1 MTEKMTP
8 DLKAETRKKMFHLGG
23 TLFLVTAVT
32 GMILGL
38 VEWRTRIAIEKAE
51 AEAKAEALR
60 NVMPEAASFTAAPMA
75 DGASEMVTEVQ
86 QAMDKDGSTAGWC
99 FSVTSKGYGGPVGFV
114 VGIAKD
120 GTIRGINILSLSETP
135 GLGARST
142 EPEFYGQFANK
153 KAPLKV
159 VKGTAEAE
167 NEIAAI
173 SGATIT
179 STAVT
184 NGVNA
189 AAEYWDKNLK
199 GK

>member
-1 MTEKMTP
+1 MTP
-8 DLKAETRKKMFHLGG
+8 DLKAETRRKIFHLGG

-32 GMILGL
+32 GLILGF
-38 VEWRTRIAIEKAE
+38 VEWGTRIAIEKAE

-60 NVMPEAASFTAAPMA
+60 NVMPEAASFAAAPLV
-75 DGASEMVTEVQ
+75 DGAEEMITEVQ

-99 FSVTSKGYGGPVGFV
+99 LSVSSKGYGGPVGFV

-120 GTIRGINILSLSETP
+120 GVIRGIKILSLSETP

-142 EPEFYGQFANK
+142 EPQFYGQFANK

-159 VKGTAEAE
+159 VTGTAEAE
-167 NEIAAI
+167 DQLVAI

-189 AAEYWDKNLK
+189 AAKYWDKNLK